1 MDSYLGQRWNLLGFF
16 GSGARCRL
24 PADPCRQALARSRAA
39 ATARGTHSHQYPS
52 APTRGDWSLD
62 PQTSLSHAVGHS
74 GLCFFFLPGFKETV
88 RGLHTT
94 PAAYPLC
101 SSHPVTTLDCVDESQ
116 ET

>member
-74 GLCFFFLPGFKETV
+74 GLCFFFCQVSRKLSADSIPLQLRILCV
-88 RGLHTT
+88 AHTLLQLWT
-94 PAAYPLC
+94 A
-101 SSHPVTTLDCVDESQ
+101 
-116 ET
+116 